1 MSTQK
6 FYDCNG
12 GPAFAVPEPCEHGG
26 MTLRD
31 YFAAKAMHAE
41 ISTAGMEPEAAMALS
56 EAADEAGQTIEQ
68 RIAFNAYRIADAM
81 LQARAQG
88 ETADGR

>member
-1 MSTQK
+1 MDAMTQMVELFEK
-6 FYDCNG
+6 SG
-12 GPAFAVPEPCEHGG
+12 GAAFPIDTANVTFFG
-26 MTLRD
+26 MTVRD

-68 RIAFNAYRIADAM
+68 RIAINAYRIADAM

-88 ETADGR
+88 E